1 MRRSRRKR
9 RDDRALDLAFDN
21 AERRRRQ
28 DLIGPTRPTPS
39 VGCE

>member
-21 AERRRRQ
+21 AERRA
-28 DLIGPTRPTPS
+28 PPRPDRTDPADA
-39 VGCE
+39 VGRL